1 MIKSKQPRKQRK
13 YLYNLPLHRR
23 RKLLSCLL
31 SKELRE
37 KYGRRNFPVRSGDT
51 VVVMRGKYKGTKAK
65 VVDVDYKKIKV
76 YLENIS
82 RKNTL
87 GKEVLIGFH
96 PSNLMIVDLYLDDPK
111 RREKLEKKQ

>member
-13 YLYNLPLHRR
+13 YLYNLPLHKR

-37 KYGRRNFPVRSGDT
+37 KYNRRNFPVRSGDT
-51 VVVMRGKYKGTKAK
+51 VVVMRGKFKGTKAK
-65 VVDVDYKKIKV
+65 VVDVDYKKIMV

-82 RKNTL
+82 RKNSQ
-87 GKEVLIGFH
+87 GKEVLIGFR
-96 PSNLMIVDLYLDDPK
+96 PSNLMIVELDLEDPK
-111 RREKLEKKQ
+111 RKEALERKQ

>member
-1 MIKSKQPRKQRK
+1 MTKSKQPRKQRK

-37 KYGRRNFPVRSGDT
+37 RYGRRNVPVRSGDT
-51 VVVMRGKYKGTKAK
+51 VVVMRGKYRGTKAK

-82 RKNTL
+82 RKNTQ
-87 GKEVLIGFH
+87 GKEVLVGFH

-111 RREKLEKKQ
+111 RKEKLEKQ

>member
-13 YLYNLPLHRR
+13 YLYNLPLHKR

-37 KYGRRNFPVRSGDT
+37 KYGRRNFPVRSGDA
-51 VVVMRGKYKGTKAK
+51 VIVMRGKYKGTQAK
-65 VVDVDYKKIKV
+65 VVDVDYKKIRV

-82 RKNTL
+82 VKNSL
-87 GKEVLIGFH
+87 GKEVLVGFH

-111 RREKLEKKQ
+111 RKEKLEKKK